1 VSLLRE
7 LGYTAV
13 DHFEG
18 GIYEWQ
24 EAGLPLE
31 RGDESRATVP
41 APVATTTTTTTSA
54 PITVRAGGRERGH
67 ALVDLFERRST
78 ADLVTLWFATILAC
92 AFAYWIISATGLGG
106 LREGDR
112 ALRGD
117 GQGFLTSLYFS
128 FVTATSVGFG
138 DVVPRGILRGIAIV
152 EAVFG
157 LLVFGAVVSKLVS
170 RRQEQVIEEIHRI
183 AFEDRLERVQADLH
197 LVLTELQEISRQCRS
212 RDSDQNQV
220 RTRLESAAGLCLSE
234 LKTIH
239 DLLYRPQSLPEERML
254 EGILATL
261 AMVLQELRELLRCIS
276 FDKTAYLT
284 KNLRGVADLAD
295 DICSSCVPRSYAAHL
310 REWMDAVKQTAP
322 DLR

>member
-1 VSLLRE
+1 VGLLRE

-31 RGDESRATVP
+31 RGGELLASAA
-41 APVATTTTTTTSA
+41 APVETATASA
-54 PITVRAGGRERGH
+54 PTAVRVVGRERGH

-92 AFAYWIISATGLGG
+92 ALVYWIVSATGFGG

-117 GQGFLTSLYFS
+117 ARGFLTSLYFS

-138 DVVPRGILRGIAIV
+138 DVVPRGALRGIAIV
-152 EAVFG
+152 EAVLG
-157 LLVFGAVVSKLVS
+157 LLIFGAVVSKLVS

-183 AFEDRLERVQADLH
+183 AFEDRLERVQTDLH
-197 LVLTELQEISRQCRS
+197 LVLIELQEISRQCRS
-212 RDSDQNQV
+212 RNSELGQI
-220 RTRLESAAGLCLSE
+220 RTRLESASGLCLAE

-239 DLLYRPQSLPEERML
+239 DLLYRPQSLPEEQML

-261 AMVLQELRELLRCIS
+261 AMVLRELRELLRCIS
-276 FDKTAYLT
+276 FDKSAYLT
-284 KNLRGVADLAD
+284 KNLRGVAGLAD
-295 DICSSCVPRSYAAHL
+295 DICSSCVPRSYAPHL
-310 REWMDAVKQTAP
+310 REWMDAVKETAP

>member
-1 VSLLRE
+1 VGLLRE

-31 RGDESRATVP
+31 REGESHASA
-41 APVATTTTTTTSA
+41 APVAMATATTPA
-54 PITVRAGGRERGH
+54 PAAARAAGREPGH
-67 ALVDLFERRST
+67 TLVDLFERRST

-92 AFAYWIISATGLGG
+92 ALVYWVVSATGFGG

-117 GQGFLTSLYFS
+117 TRGFLTSLYFS

-138 DVVPRGILRGIAIV
+138 DVVPRGVLRGIAIV
-152 EAVFG
+152 EAVVG

-170 RRQEQVIEEIHRI
+170 RRQEHVIEEIHRI

-197 LVLTELQEISRQCRS
+197 LVLIELQEISRQCRS
-212 RDSDQNQV
+212 RDSEQNQI
-220 RTRLESAAGLCLSE
+220 RTRLESASGLCLAE

-239 DLLYRPQSLPEERML
+239 DLLYRPQSLPEEQML
-254 EGILATL
+254 EGILAAL
-261 AMVLQELRELLRCIS
+261 AMVLRELRELLRCIS
-276 FDKTAYLT
+276 FDKSAYLT
-284 KNLRGVADLAD
+284 KNLRGVAGLAD

-310 REWMDAVKQTAP
+310 RDWMDAVKETAP